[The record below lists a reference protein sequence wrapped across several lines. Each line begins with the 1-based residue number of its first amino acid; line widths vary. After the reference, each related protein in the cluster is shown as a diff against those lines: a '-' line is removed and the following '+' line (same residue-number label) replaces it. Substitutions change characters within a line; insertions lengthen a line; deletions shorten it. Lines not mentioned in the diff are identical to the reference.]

1 MSQHPPLAE
10 EPLHVDGWD
19 LTWPIWHM
27 LSTYEKKDI
36 AARRNMNIG
45 EFEEYMSLQRATEL
59 SVEHVGGGKDG
70 PYVSAS
76 LFTEHSGHEGLAGTV
91 EKYRDLKIGENDE
104 DDNARRKEEEYN
116 AALEDGCADRPSCEE
131 MMDGHGGMIMQLPD
145 EILYRLMSYID
156 VDSYGI
162 CAMVSPH
169 WKFFTSSEMAF
180 KLLCERCYLKQSKRK
195 FLNLDKWISYRN
207 MFINRPRVRLNGVY
221 FLKYRWVK
229 KIQRDMWTEIPEG
242 AILEQVYYRYL
253 SFQENGTVFYA
264 LTAAPPYEMI
274 PRFIKMKRFA
284 VGDKQAVVGKYE
296 VSKYSIRVWT
306 SHKWS
311 DISLDLTLLAKTPG
325 SRSNFCETKLVRH
338 RLSPSGN
345 FECDDVVDFD
355 VPEDNF
361 RFFRVWKL

>member
-1 MSQHPPLAE
+1 MASQSFQDGELE
-10 EPLHVDGWD
+10 EPFRVDGWE

-27 LSTYEKKDI
+27 LGISEKKDI
-36 AARRNMNIG
+36 AARRNMTIG

-59 SVEHVGGGKDG
+59 SVEQGGEDG
-70 PYVSAS
+70 YSSHRYVSAS
-76 LFTEHSGHEGLAGTV
+76 LFTEEKSDEEGKGTEEEEEEV
-91 EKYRDLKIGENDE
+91 
-104 DDNARRKEEEYN
+104 DDVARRKEEEYN
-116 AALEDGCADRPSCEE
+116 AALEEGCADRPSREE
-131 MMDGHGGMIMQLPD
+131 MMNGHGGMVMQLPD

-162 CAMVSPH
+162 CGMVSPH

-195 FLNLDKWISYRN
+195 ILNLERWLSYKN

-221 FLKYRWVK
+221 VLKYRWVK
-229 KIQRDMWTEIPEG
+229 RIQRDMWTEIPEG

-284 VGDKQAVVGKYE
+284 TADKQAVVGNYE
-296 VSKYSIRVWT
+296 VSKYNIKVWT

-311 DISLDLTLLAKTPG
+311 DISLELELLAKSPG
-325 SRSNFCETKLVRH
+325 SRSNFCEMKLVRH

-345 FECDDVVDFD
+345 FECDDVVEFD
-355 VPEDNF
+355 VPEKHF
-361 RFFRVWKL
+361 RFVRVWKL